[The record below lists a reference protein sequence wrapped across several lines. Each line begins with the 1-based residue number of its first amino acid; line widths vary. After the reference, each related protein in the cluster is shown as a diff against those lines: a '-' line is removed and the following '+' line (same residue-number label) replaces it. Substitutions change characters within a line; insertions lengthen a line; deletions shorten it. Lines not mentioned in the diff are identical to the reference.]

1 MAPRV
6 RIRLHLPKVP
16 PSPPPADTAYVKD
29 SLEFLKEAFEMI
41 LNDEAIRVHS
51 FEALYRVAYN
61 LILQR
66 KGDLVYKL
74 ATHAMRRART
84 LDPLERHR
92 AKRMI
97 RDVCMY
103 LDRVYCT
110 SHKLPLLWD
119 IDAYSLR

>member
-29 SLEFLKEAFEMI
+29 SLQFLKEAFEMI

-61 LILQR
+61 LTLQR
-66 KGDLVYKL
+66 KGGLVYKL
-74 ATHAMRRART
+74 ATHAIRRART
-84 LDPLERHR
+84 LEPLERWR

-97 RDVCMY
+97 VDVCMY
-103 LDRVYCT
+103 LDRVYCR
-110 SHKLPLLWD
+110 SHKVPLLWD
-119 IDAYSLR
+119 IDGYSLR